1 MEIKVC
7 HISKRLGT
15 TEVLHNIDMT
25 MQGGKVYGLQGINGC
40 GKTMLMRAVAGLI
53 HPTQGEILIDGV
65 KYSDKDEFPPSMGIL
80 IEHPSFLEGYTGKEN
95 LWLLAQIRGKCTI
108 EDVEQAMQRVGLDSE
123 DKRKYKKYSLGMK
136 QRLGIA
142 CAIMEKPDLLILDEP
157 LIALDKAGQEMVLQV
172 IGEEK
177 KRGALVLMSSHDGGI
192 LESVTDEIMELT
204 AGELTKHWK
213 RNAEGTMVE
222 TSICA

>member
-1 MEIKVC
+1 
-7 HISKRLGT
+7 
-15 TEVLHNIDMT
+15 
-25 MQGGKVYGLQGINGC
+25 
-40 GKTMLMRAVAGLI
+40 
-53 HPTQGEILIDGV
+53 
-65 KYSDKDEFPPSMGIL
+65 
-80 IEHPSFLEGYTGKEN
+80 
-95 LWLLAQIRGKCTI
+95 
-108 EDVEQAMQRVGLDSE
+108 
-123 DKRKYKKYSLGMK
+123 MK

-172 IGEEK
+172 IDEEK
-177 KRGALVLMSSHDGGI
+177 GRGALVLMSSHDGGI